1 MTEYKDGYPNE
12 RGMFKCLVDGKETY
26 LIHHYCVNN
35 GKHWWSY
42 TSGHDVI
49 AESIQYS
56 GEKLSATDI

>member
-26 LIHHYCVNN
+26 LIHHHCCNN

-49 AESIQYS
+49 ADKIQFLD
-56 GEKLSATDI
+56 KKININDI